1 MEEQQNEQQS
11 KFLYNNI
18 NELVSEWQLSQKECS
33 LWEYLG
39 ISESAFKVWM
49 SKCRAGVFEN

>member
-39 ISESAFKVWM
+39 ISESAFKAWM